1 MAVVP
6 QSTLPVTAP
15 SSCAAAEP
23 SRVTAEEP
31 EGRSHGGGGGDIG
44 GESEGDA
51 GAILPRRNSDYAS
64 REYWEGRF
72 AREEEHEWLLPF
84 GRLRPRIE
92 PLLLQSSN
100 SPSILV
106 VGCGNSPFS
115 ADLYDAGFRDVV
127 SVDYSEAVIAKM
139 RRRHSG
145 ARPEMRWLVMDMTDM
160 SGLGDGSFD
169 VVLDKAAADSLLSD
183 EGDVW
188 DPRPEA
194 VEAARSYCAHASR
207 VLRPGGSYVQVSIAQ
222 PHFRAKYL
230 LGRRPGRGP
239 DGRGCL
245 GYSHEFGWTL
255 RVEEASSGPGSP
267 STFGYFV
274 YIMTKD
280 PPRRGRAG
288 GSGAASS

>member
-1 MAVVP
+1 V
-6 QSTLPVTAP
+6 
-15 SSCAAAEP
+15 
-23 SRVTAEEP
+23 
-31 EGRSHGGGGGDIG
+31 I
-44 GESEGDA
+44 
-51 GAILPRRNSDYAS
+51 PRRNSDYAS
-64 REYWEGRF
+64 REYWEDRF
-72 AREEEHEWLLPF
+72 AREEQHEWLLSF
-84 GRLRPRIE
+84 DHLRPQIV
-92 PLLLQSSN
+92 PLLLLASRPPSWSEPSTASSVQASR

-207 VLRPGGSYVQVSIAQ
+207 VLRPGGSYVQVSLAQ

-230 LGRRPGRGP
+230 LGRRPGRPSSAAGGEARREAAAAGGGGP

-245 GYSHEFGWTL
+245 GYSDEFGWTL
-255 RVEEASSGPGSP
+255 RVEETSSGPGSP

-280 PPRRGRAG
+280 PPRRGCAG